1 MAVYIPFP
9 AQVQVIFAEVSVGP
23 ALKIWI
29 QIQYIT
35 SMALAC
41 TAICGRP
48 GRTIFPRSV
57 ILDLKRA
64 VKVLNRA
71 VIVKKGRLK
80 IARRLCLTTPGKA
93 HILRR
98 FPCFTTCCAA
108 ASFCGVAAPG
118 SLESRAHMRAVKCDL
133 PVENR
138 RDVSVTGPG
147 VGDKPMKGKT
157 RFSCTIMRG
166 GTSKGVFLMEK
177 DLPGN
182 PDLRE
187 RIILAA
193 FPVGRV
199 GIRVSKTISDF
210 LTGG

>member
-1 MAVYIPFP
+1 
-9 AQVQVIFAEVSVGP
+9 
-23 ALKIWI
+23 
-29 QIQYIT
+29 
-35 SMALAC
+35 
-41 TAICGRP
+41 
-48 GRTIFPRSV
+48 
-57 ILDLKRA
+57 
-64 VKVLNRA
+64 
-71 VIVKKGRLK
+71 
-80 IARRLCLTTPGKA
+80 
-93 HILRR
+93 
-98 FPCFTTCCAA
+98 
-108 ASFCGVAAPG
+108 
-118 SLESRAHMRAVKCDL
+118 
-133 PVENR
+133 
-138 RDVSVTGPG
+138 
-147 VGDKPMKGKT
+147 MKGKT